1 MSRLSDLRRSR
12 TRSVLHQ
19 ERLVLASGDVVAAT
33 VELADQDFRIDHVWI
48 FLDCGIGEPV
58 TVSVNTT
65 SRKSALAGFDPRIR
79 WGKTTGSS
87 QHMPPRGLRPLNRFD
102 YADVELTQNVF
113 YEHVDRQDCEERIL
127 GMARAC
133 DRVEAWGAPYRRGGQ
148 MGLHQ
153 VHSRRA
159 SCAVADDVVGVDGGL
174 KFYLR
179 SEQEVAWTMVFFK
192 FCGQP

>member
-1 MSRLSDLRRSR
+1 MSRLSHPRR
-12 TRSVLHQ
+12 TRPNSGLHE
-19 ERLVLASGDVVAAT
+19 ERLVLATGDVIAAT
-33 VELADQDFRIDHVWI
+33 VELADQEFRIDHVWI

-65 SRKSALAGFDPRIR
+65 SRKSAQAGWDPRLR

-87 QHMPPRGLRPLNRFD
+87 QHMPPRGLRPLARFD
-102 YADVELTQNVF
+102 YAEVELAQNVF
-113 YEHVDRQDCEERIL
+113 YEHVDRTDCEERIL
-127 GMARAC
+127 GLARSC

-153 VHSRRA
+153 IHSRRA
-159 SCAVADDVVGVDGGL
+159 SCAVADDVTGVDGGL
-174 KFYLR
+174 RFYLR
-179 SEQEVAWTMVFFK
+179 GEHEVGWTMVLFK